1 MKNSCPG
8 IAEASRL
15 IKTKKLSPV
24 ELAKTVLEKISSL
37 DGVINSFITVD
48 EDAAIRA
55 AQTAE
60 KEAMRGEFRGPLH
73 GIPIALKDLFAVG
86 GMRMTCGSKILENFV
101 PSYDSTVARKLTE
114 SGAVIIGKN
123 NMDEFA
129 MGSSNE
135 TSNFGP
141 ARNPWDTE
149 RVPGG
154 SSGGCAAA
162 VAAGLCPAAVGTDT
176 GGSIRQPAAFCGV
189 IGMKPT
195 YGRVSRFGMVAFAS
209 SLDQAGPLARSVEDA
224 AILLGAISGFD
235 EKDSTSIDSPAPC
248 AKDIEGG
255 VKGMKIAVPREYF
268 SAGVDG
274 EVERSV
280 RGAISDMESLGAEVT
295 EISMPNTG
303 YAVSAYYIIA
313 PCEASSNLARYDG
326 VRYGRRAENASSLE
340 EMIVKTRSEGFGD
353 EVKRR
358 IMLGTHALSSG
369 YYDAYYLKAQK
380 VRTLISGDFKAAF
393 EKADLIMTPTT
404 PETAFKIGEK
414 TDDPIRMYLSD
425 ALTIPANIA
434 GIPAIS
440 VPCGLTKSNL
450 PIGVQFIGR
459 PFEESAILRAAR
471 AFESLGRF
479 SAQEPP
485 LLKSSGF

>member
-1 MKNSCPG
+1 MENTCPT
-8 IAEASRL
+8 IAEAARL
-15 IKTKKLSPV
+15 IRRKELSPV
-24 ELAKTVLEKISSL
+24 ELAKEALERIASL
-37 DGVINSFITVD
+37 DGAINSFITVD
-48 EDAAIRA
+48 EDAALSA
-55 AQTAE
+55 AKTAE
-60 KEAMRGEFRGPLH
+60 KETARGEFKSPLH
-73 GIPIALKDLFAVG
+73 GIPIALKDLFAVS

-101 PSYDSTVARKLTE
+101 PSYDSTVARKLAE
-114 SGAVIIGKN
+114 AGAVIIGKN

-135 TSNFGP
+135 TSYFGLV
-141 ARNPWDTE
+141 RNPWDRE

-162 VAAGLCPAAVGTDT
+162 VAVGFCPGAVGTDT

-189 IGMKPT
+189 VGMKPT

-209 SLDQAGPLARSVEDA
+209 SLDQAGPFARSVEDS
-224 AILLGAISGFD
+224 AILLNAIAGFD
-235 EKDSTSIDSPAPC
+235 EKDSTSLDSPAPDFT
-248 AKDIEGG
+248 ANIGGG
-255 VKGMKIAVPREYF
+255 VKGMKIAVPRQYF
-268 SAGVDG
+268 NIGGMDG

-280 RGAISDMESLGAEVT
+280 RSAIDKMRALGAEVT
-295 EISMPNTG
+295 EVSMPNTE

-326 VRYGRRAENASSLE
+326 VRYGRRAENVLSLK
-340 EMIVKTRSEGFGD
+340 EMTVRSRSEGFGE

-380 VRTLISGDFKAAF
+380 VRTLISEEFKSVF
-393 EKADLIMTPTT
+393 EKADVIMTPTT
-404 PETAFKIGEK
+404 PEAAFKIGEK

-440 VPCGLTKSNL
+440 VPCGVTDSGL
-450 PIGVQFIGR
+450 PIGVQFIGK
-459 PFEESAILRAAR
+459 PFDEAGILRAAY
-471 AFESLGRF
+471 AFEGVGRF
-479 SAQEPP
+479 AGVPY
-485 LLKSSGF
+485 LTG